1 MKRRTRQ
8 TGGSTFALSR
18 RAFLA
23 TATVP
28 LVASACSA
36 PPYDRSRFTLPDRS
50 HVALLPASSYAV
62 DFADIVSR
70 GLATLGVNLSGR
82 RVLLKPNMVEY
93 EIDTAINT
101 HPNVLVGA
109 AIACRRAGAASV
121 TIAEGPGHRRDIE
134 YLLATTGLDE
144 HLREERIDFID
155 LNHDDVR
162 MTHLASS
169 FTGVSQ
175 LALPTALLQSDFV
188 ISVPKL
194 KTHHWA
200 GMTCSMKNLFGTV
213 PGAVYGWPK
222 NVLHQLGIAN
232 SIVDL
237 TSTIRPGLSIVDAVV
252 AMEGDGP
259 IMGKARPLGFVA
271 MGTDPVAVDATCA
284 RIIGLAPEKMAY
296 LKNASKFLGLIEE
309 SRIVHRGESPARYA
323 SPFDVVPSQAH
334 LKRS

>member
-1 MKRRTRQ
+1 M
-8 TGGSTFALSR
+8 
-18 RAFLA
+18 
-23 TATVP
+23 
-28 LVASACSA
+28 
-36 PPYDRSRFTLPDRS
+36 
-50 HVALLPASSYAV
+50 
-62 DFADIVSR
+62 DFADLIFR
-70 GLATLGVNLSGR
+70 GFTTLGVNLAGR

-121 TIAEGPGHRRDIE
+121 TVAEGPGHRRDIE
-134 YLLATTGLDE
+134 YLLATTGLEE
-144 HLREERIDFID
+144 HLREERIDFVD

-162 MTHLASS
+162 MTRLASS

-175 LALPTALLQSDFV
+175 LALPTALLQADFV

-222 NVLHQLGIAN
+222 NVLHQLGIAD

-237 TSTIRPGLSIVDAVV
+237 TSTIRPALAIVDAVV

-259 IMGKARPLGFVA
+259 IMGKPRPLGFVA
-271 MGTDPVAVDATCA
+271 MGTDTVAVDATCA
-284 RIIGLAPEKMAY
+284 RVIGLEPGRMAY
-296 LKNASKFLGLIEE
+296 LKTASSFLGVIDE

-323 SPFDVVPSQAH
+323 SQFNVVPIQAH